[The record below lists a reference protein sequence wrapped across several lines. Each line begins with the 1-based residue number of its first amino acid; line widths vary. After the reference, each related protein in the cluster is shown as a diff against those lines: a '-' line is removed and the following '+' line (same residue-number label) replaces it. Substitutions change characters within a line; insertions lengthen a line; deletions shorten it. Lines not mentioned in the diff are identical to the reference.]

1 MAEKKLSKRALLKS
15 WFIGINFFNNA
26 NTFQRNFGTG
36 FAASMIPILQDLYPD
51 NKQEVIDGMTF
62 YNDKYYITEPSTGM
76 VINAIVAKMEEARA
90 NGAEINREDMEAVK
104 SGLMGAL
111 AGFGDTIFTSTI
123 RPVGMAIFTPMAL
136 SGNILGP
143 LGFYFLGGAARWLNG
158 IFWYKQG
165 IKFGT
170 DALNTLLEGGNE
182 KLRQVMD
189 AMGVLAMFVMG
200 AMAANYVTPKFALQ
214 VTIQEAAD
222 GLVPEKV
229 ATLQSFVDGALPG
242 LLPLTTVL
250 LSYYLMSKKN
260 VSAIKIILGILVISI
275 LGALVGLF

>member
-1 MAEKKLSKRALLKS
+1 MDKKKLSKRALLKS

-36 FAASMIPILQDLYPD
+36 FTASMIPILQDLYPD

-76 VINAIVAKMEEARA
+76 VINAIVSKMEEARA

-111 AGFGDTIFTSTI
+111 AGFGDTIFTSTL

-158 IFWYKQG
+158 IFWYRRG
-165 IKFGT
+165 IKLGT
-170 DALNTLLEGGNE
+170 GALDVLLEGGNE
-182 KLRQVMD
+182 KLRSIMD

-214 VTIQEAAD
+214 VKIKEAAD
-222 GLVPEKV
+222 GLVPEKI
-229 ATLQSFVDGALPG
+229 ATLQSFVDSALPG
-242 LLPLTTVL
+242 LLPLATVL
-250 LSYYLMSKKN
+250 LSYYLLTKKK
-260 VSAIKIILGILVISI
+260 VSTIKVILGILAISI
-275 LGALVGLF
+275 VGALIGLF